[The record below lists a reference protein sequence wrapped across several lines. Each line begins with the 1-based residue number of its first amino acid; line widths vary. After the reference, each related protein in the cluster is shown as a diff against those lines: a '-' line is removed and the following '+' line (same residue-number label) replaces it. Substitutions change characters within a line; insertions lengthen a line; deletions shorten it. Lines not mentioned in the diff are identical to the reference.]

1 MRAQSVLLWCFVVVC
16 NVNDQYLETLMSDKR
31 LFVFLQALSQFLF
44 LISQQLVAG
53 FGGQQSKQSHQ
64 PERELFV
71 LDLQNQ
77 QFEQITFHDVIVG
90 KD

>member
-1 MRAQSVLLWCFVVVC
+1 
-16 NVNDQYLETLMSDKR
+16 
-31 LFVFLQALSQFLF
+31 LSQFLF